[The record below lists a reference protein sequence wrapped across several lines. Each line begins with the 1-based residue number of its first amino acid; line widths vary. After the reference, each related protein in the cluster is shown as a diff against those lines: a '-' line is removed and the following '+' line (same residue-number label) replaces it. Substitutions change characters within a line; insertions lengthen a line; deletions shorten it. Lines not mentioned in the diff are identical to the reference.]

1 MLKVF
6 DYKCETCGFVKFNQM
21 VNGKQEELH
30 IDCWKD
36 DGEST
41 CVLKRQLSTCGFK
54 IDVEA
59 PKYIPKHVRRARNL
73 GHDGATS
80 KTEGSYD

>member
-1 MLKVF
+1 MFKVF
-6 DYKCETCGFVKFNQM
+6 DYKCETCGFTKHNQM
-21 VNGKQEELH
+21 VEGTQEDLH

-41 CVLKRQLSTCGFK
+41 CKLKRQLSACQFK

-59 PKYIPKHVRRARNL
+59 PKYIPNHVRRARHM
-73 GHDGATS
+73 GHDGSTS
-80 KTEGSYD
+80 ATEGSYD